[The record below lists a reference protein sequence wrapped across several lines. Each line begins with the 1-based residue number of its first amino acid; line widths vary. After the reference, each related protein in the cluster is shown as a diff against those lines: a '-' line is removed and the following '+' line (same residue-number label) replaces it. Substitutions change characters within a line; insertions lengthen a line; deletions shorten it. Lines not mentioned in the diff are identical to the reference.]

1 VLRCVGIMAQPFVPS
16 SAAKL
21 LELLAVEP
29 EDKQALPELRL
40 RMEASLFEAD
50 VGGSTLSVP
59 RAPDAAA
66 VGDENGDDDGQDAL
80 TLPG

>member
-1 VLRCVGIMAQPFVPS
+1 MGTFLEKYVRQPMEHV
-16 SAAKL
+16 
-21 LELLAVEP
+21 LAVEP

-50 VGGSTLSVP
+50 VAGSTLSVP